1 MLDMNEE
8 RYPFYFALASY
19 REAPPTERL
28 RLLCHDLH
36 QPITTFC
43 GISDF
48 FRFSVDQVEPE
59 RVVPESVQDLCE
71 ELRHLCET
79 LHRLHDEIRD
89 QEASDATIQAAL
101 NTAWN
106 HRSLVDQVLKL
117 AERMQGLRDPLEGI
131 VESLDV
137 WIRSLSRAAHYLWVD
152 LDVFAN
158 TGQLHI
164 PEEVHAALRL
174 YREIDHAELGSSEL
188 LRLMLKAATS
198 PFPAL
203 RLKVGV
209 LCRHY
214 PEDKVVETMSVL
226 LHDPSEQVVAW
237 TVDSVRYVKSRKLL
251 PALVE
256 NLDRVFDER
265 AYLGWIGEA
274 LSHVPDERALEKL
287 IKILDRLMENP
298 AIDTSIYSVA
308 GIRKAIQAIGGTQA
322 EEALK
327 RHFG

>member
-1 MLDMNEE
+1 MSEE
-8 RYPFYFALASY
+8 RYAFYFALASY
-19 REAPPTERL
+19 REAPPRERL
-28 RLLCHDLH
+28 RLLFHDLH

-48 FRFSVDQVEPE
+48 FRFSVDQVGPE
-59 RVVPESVQDLCE
+59 RVVPEAVQDLCE

-79 LHRLHDEIRD
+79 LHRLHEEIRD
-89 QEASDATIQAAL
+89 QEDSDATIQAAL

-106 HRSLVDQVLKL
+106 HRSLVDQVLRL
-117 AERMQGLRDPLEGI
+117 VERMQGLRDLLEGI

-158 TGQLHI
+158 TGKLHI
-164 PEEVHAALRL
+164 PDEVHAALTL
-174 YREIDHAELGSSEL
+174 YREIDHAELGSSEML
-188 LRLMLKAATS
+188 GLMLKASTS
-198 PFPAL
+198 PFTAL
-203 RLKVGV
+203 RLKAGL

-214 PEDKVVETMSVL
+214 SEDKVVDTMIL
-226 LHDPSEQVVAW
+226 LLKDSSEEVIAW
-237 TVDSVRYVKSRKLL
+237 TADSVRYVKSRKLI
-251 PALVE
+251 PALIE
-256 NLDRVFDER
+256 NLDRVFENK
-265 AYLGWIGEA
+265 AYIGWIGSA
-274 LSHVPDERALEKL
+274 LAHVPDERALEKL

-298 AIDTSIYSVA
+298 SIDMSIYHPGA
-308 GIRKAIQAIGGTQA
+308 GIRQAIQTIGGPMA